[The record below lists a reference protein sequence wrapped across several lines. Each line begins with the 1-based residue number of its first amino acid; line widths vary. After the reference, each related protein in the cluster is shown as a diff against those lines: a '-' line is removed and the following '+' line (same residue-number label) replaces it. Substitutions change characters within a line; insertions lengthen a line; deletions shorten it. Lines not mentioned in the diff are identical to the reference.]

1 MSKASSTAH
10 ISQANGQAPG
20 KDAPRS
26 LPAQVTPFIG
36 RQREVAGVRELLHN
50 AGVRLLTLTGP
61 PGIGKTRLAVQVAAG
76 VAGRFPDG
84 VYFVSLAA
92 VTRPEGIV
100 AYLAQALGLREM
112 SNQPLLQRLQEHLA
126 DKQTLLVLDN
136 LEQIESPAVTIG
148 SLLAACPRLKM
159 LATSRTRLQVY
170 GEHEYRVPTLSLPDA
185 GRLPNLQSLSKVE
198 AVALFVQRAQAAR
211 ADFRLTEANAEA
223 VARLCVGLDGLPLAI
238 ELAAARTRTLSPQA
252 MLSRLH
258 HRLDLLGGGPRDL
271 PARHQTLREAIAWSY
286 DLLTPEEQQLFRT
299 LAVFSGGATLEAIRH
314 VAGERDGGHTAS
326 ACVEALVES
335 LHDKSLLAQP
345 AQGEQA
351 EAEARFS
358 MLETVREYAW
368 ERLAESGELEAARKA
383 HALYYEALA
392 DMRTEVVVSPEGR
405 ALLERLE
412 REYDNIRAA
421 LAWCAETDDP
431 EGTDI
436 GMRLAGGM
444 SLFWDIRGYL
454 KEQHEQVVAMLS
466 KAEQATD
473 RHALARLL
481 IAAGRSETL
490 LGNEVEGKRYLEE
503 SLALSREAGDK
514 HAIVVAL
521 SALGHAA
528 VHLDDLALAESCFEE
543 CLALHAESGDTCGLA
558 TILSKQA
565 DLALHRGDI
574 AGARVKFEEA
584 LAVARDVYA
593 PMLLADLL
601 IYTGYVSAEEGEYER
616 AVENVSQAIEMV
628 REMEAVQTIAYAV
641 GVLGKVA
648 YMQGQHE
655 QAVRLYAAASTLFDR
670 CGLPLEPPLHTDPAE
685 YRRYLEEL
693 RGTLGDKTFA
703 AAWERGRNL
712 GVPEVLAELRN
723 APAQVAPETPQ
734 PQPGVPNSSAL
745 PAGLTPREVEVLRL
759 VASGMTNSEAASA
772 LTVSPHTINMHLRS
786 IFSKLGVTS
795 RSAATRFALVNGLV

>member
-1 MSKASSTAH
+1 MPKANSIAH
-10 ISQANGQAPG
+10 IPQANGHAPG

-36 RQREVAGVRELLHN
+36 RQREVAGVRELLHD
-50 AGVRLLTLTGP
+50 AGVRLLNLTGP

-76 VAGRFPDG
+76 VAGRFPGG

-100 AYLAQALGLREM
+100 AHLAQALGLREM

-136 LEQIESPAVTIG
+136 LEQIEGPAATIG

-170 GEHEYRVPTLSLPDA
+170 GEHEYRVPALGLPDA
-185 GRLPNLQSLSKVE
+185 ERLPNLQSLSKVE

-286 DLLTPEEQQLFRT
+286 DLLTPEEQQLFRR
-299 LAVFSGGATLEAIRH
+299 LAVFSGGATIEATRH

-326 ACVEALVES
+326 ACGEALVES

-392 DMRTEVVVSPEGR
+392 DMRTEVVVSPAGK

-412 REYDNIRAA
+412 REYDNVRAA
-421 LAWCAETDDP
+421 LAWCANTQDP

-454 KEQHEQVVAMLS
+454 KEQYEQVMAMLS

-481 IAAGRSETL
+481 IAAARSVTL
-490 LGNEVEGKRYLEE
+490 LGIEVVGKSYLEE
-503 SLALSREAGDK
+503 SLALSREAGEK

-565 DLALHRGDI
+565 DLALHGGDI

-601 IYTGYVSAEEGEYER
+601 IYTGYVSAEEGEYEQ
-616 AVENVSQAIEMV
+616 AIENVSQAIEMV

-648 YMQGQHE
+648 YVQGQHE

-693 RGTLGDKTFA
+693 SGTLGDKTFA
-703 AAWERGRNL
+703 AAWERGRKL

-723 APAQVAPETPQ
+723 APAQSAPETAQ
-734 PQPGVPNSSAL
+734 PQPGVPNASAL

-795 RSAATRFALVNGLV
+795 RSAATRFALINGLV